1 MCLTRLLA
9 NILLYILEGICIL
22 IRAIKSQLDLK
33 PYFYSQSAKVGGVG
47 CVLGFIFAYN
57 LFFVIATYFGIESD
71 VPLRSYDNVLVI
83 TVFALCF
90 FTLLFS
96 LYVFCVLSGAVYFG
110 IKLKKGHL
118 SKQEFINIVFK
129 GVYPQR
135 WQKGL

>member
-1 MCLTRLLA
+1 MLA
-9 NILLYILEGICIL
+9 ALYILEDISIL

-47 CVLGFIFAYN
+47 CVLGFVVAYN
-57 LFFVIATYFGIESD
+57 LFFVIAAYFGIESD
-71 VPLRSYDNVLVI
+71 APLRSYGHVLVI
-83 TVFALCF
+83 TVFTLCF
-90 FTLLFS
+90 FTLLLS
-96 LYVFCVLSGAVYFG
+96 LYIFCVLSGAVYFG

-118 SKQEFINIVFK
+118 SKQEFINIVLK

>member
-1 MCLTRLLA
+1 LA
-9 NILLYILEGICIL
+9 ALYILEGISIL

-47 CVLGFIFAYN
+47 CLLGFIFAYN
-57 LFFVIATYFGIESD
+57 LFFVIATHFGIESD

-83 TVFALCF
+83 TVFALCVF
-90 FTLLFS
+90 SLLFS

>member
-1 MCLTRLLA
+1 V
-9 NILLYILEGICIL
+9 LYILEGFSIL
-22 IRAIKSQLDLK
+22 IRAIESQLNLK

-47 CVLGFIFAYN
+47 CLLGFIFAYN
-57 LFFVIATYFGIESD
+57 LFFVIATHFGIEPD
-71 VPLRSYDNVLVI
+71 GPLGSYDNILVI

-90 FTLLFS
+90 FALLLS